1 MNGKRTLSFILASL
15 LMLPTL
21 AACSE
26 SATNTPETTD
36 TAAVVDTTAPIETEP
51 RETERHE
58 IKDTLPDN
66 LNYDGTTWRIYV
78 SGQGNHDDY
87 VMGLEEREGDIVNDA
102 VFDRNLNVQERLNF
116 VLEANAF
123 NDSYQDNHT
132 KMSAL
137 ITAGDDTYDLFLGQE
152 ICAARLV
159 PQKLFVN
166 AYDLEH
172 IDFSQPWWMNN
183 YMDELT
189 LNKDYRYLLAS
200 DFNTHAISF
209 IRCNYFNKKLYN
221 DLYGDPDEL
230 YKEVLD
236 GKWTLD
242 HMNELTQGAYKDLN
256 GDGVKD
262 MTDQFGMYCHQ
273 LNSTVDGFVYGSD
286 VQFTRRDSSGF
297 IEITMKDNEGA
308 VQLLEDLIAFFHSPA
323 VYVDQN
329 GNHKSSFQNGTTLFI
344 TDMFTAAKDL
354 REMEEDFGFLPFPK
368 TSEEQETYKT
378 LVHDTAQ
385 LSCIPVSSSNI
396 AISGAI
402 LEALSAESYR
412 LVTPAYYESALK
424 LKYARD
430 DISSQVIDLLR
441 DSMTTN
447 FIYAY
452 YPLLNDIGVLYRTLV
467 QGGSNTYASYM
478 RKMAPALDKKLAD
491 IVAKFNEG

>member
-1 MNGKRTLSFILASL
+1 MTGKRILSLILASL
-15 LMLPTL
+15 LLLPTL
-21 AACSE
+21 ASCSE
-26 SATNTPETTD
+26 NSADTPETTD
-36 TAAVVDTTAPIETEP
+36 TTAVVDTTAPIETEP

-58 IKDTLPDN
+58 IKDSLPDN
-66 LNYDGTTWRIYV
+66 LNYEGTTWRIYV
-78 SGQGNHDDY
+78 SGQGNHDDF
-87 VMGLEEREGDIVNDA
+87 VMGLEEREGDVVNDA

-123 NDSYQDNHT
+123 NDSYTDNHT

-209 IRCNYFNKKLYN
+209 IRCNYFNKKLYT

-230 YKEVLD
+230 YKKVLD
-236 GKWTLD
+236 GDWTLD
-242 HMNELTQGAYKDLN
+242 HMNELTTDAYKDLN
-256 GDGVKD
+256 GDGVMD
-262 MTDQFGMYCHQ
+262 MTDQVGFYAHQ
-273 LNSTVDGFVYGSD
+273 LNSTVDGFVYGSN
-286 VQFTRRDSSGF
+286 VQFTTRDSDGF
-297 IEITMKDNEGA
+297 ITLTMQDNEGA
-308 VQLLEDLIAFFHSPA
+308 VQLLEDLLEYFYGPA
-323 VYVDQN
+323 VYVDTEGRHIQ
-329 GNHKSSFQNGTTLFI
+329 SFKNGTTLFI
-344 TDMFTAAKDL
+344 TDMFTAAKSL
-354 REMEEDFGFLPFPK
+354 RDMEEDFGFLPFPK
-368 TSEEQETYKT
+368 TSEEQEAYKT

-385 LSCIPVSSSNI
+385 LSCIPVSSGKI

-441 DSMTTN
+441 DSVTTN

-452 YPLLNDIGVLYRTLV
+452 YPLLSDIGVLFRTLV
-467 QGGSNTYASYM
+467 RGGSNTYASYM
-478 RKMAPALDKKLAD
+478 RKMAPAVDKKLAD
-491 IVAKFNEG
+491 IVKTFNEE